1 MSEAELQ
8 SSAVPGT
15 SDSSTL
21 SDTSATSTGNLA
33 SASASAEKST
43 STLLSKLP
51 QPVHSKLARI
61 RKTQWN
67 PPIGKKRSAVSR
79 SAHAP
84 TNVQPVDRVKQYPNE
99 HFIVSAKSFFLR
111 CMWEVVSTKKSV
123 IDFCTISQ
131 RSTKTE
137 ERQKNSE
144 QIIAE
149 ALKSYENSHHGAG
162 QSLPD
167 ETWVFRVIVVK
178 IPLPLSTVFA

>member
-67 PPIGKKRSAVSR
+67 PPIGKKCSAVSR

-99 HFIVSAKSFFLR
+99 HFIVSAKSFF
-111 CMWEVVSTKKSV
+111 
-123 IDFCTISQ
+123 CT
-131 RSTKTE
+131 
-137 ERQKNSE
+137 
-144 QIIAE
+144 AM
-149 ALKSYENSHHGAG
+149 
-162 QSLPD
+162 
-167 ETWVFRVIVVK
+167 
-178 IPLPLSTVFA
+178 